1 MELLTEIIGILVGG
15 VTEMAQGIGSGLSAA
30 AQAIFIKSGEGG
42 GLSVFGTLIVVFAA
56 ISLAMGLCRLIYQ
69 FVTSFGARNN

>member
-15 VTEMAQGIGSGLSAA
+15 ITEMAQGIGSGLSSA
-30 AQAIFIKSGEGG
+30 AQAIFINSGEGG

-56 ISLAMGLCRLIYQ
+56 ISLAMGLCRLVYQ
-69 FVTSFGARNN
+69 FVTSLGARNN